1 MVQRQY
7 ISDTVEKHGATY
19 HGDLTKFV
27 THLIAATP
35 GGKKYEYAR
44 NWDIK
49 IVSLE
54 WFQDS
59 IERGMVLE
67 EKCYDPIRPK
77 EEQGKE
83 AWNRAAISS
92 VALGKRGRALD
103 QVTPAIDANPKRK
116 LRRTASAKLG
126 SQNESIWADI
136 TAGGLAMK
144 NDETD
149 DWNNQVDESFV
160 DNRAPTLDQGGMG
173 KESATIAEQTTTK
186 DHPAANPTHRTPGL
200 PLRRQEG
207 IFGGRVAFVH
217 GFDDT
222 KVSQHKQSHCKPFA
236 NFTVCNP
243 SRASDQ

>member
-19 HGDLTKFV
+19 HGDLTKSV
-27 THLIAATP
+27 THLIAAAP

-83 AWNRAAISS
+83 AWNRAAISN
-92 VALGKRGRALD
+92 VALGKRGRVLD
-103 QVTPAIDANPKRK
+103 RATPATDANPKRK
-116 LRRTASAKLG
+116 LRRTASAMLG

-149 DWNNQVDESFV
+149 DWNNQVDESFM
-160 DNRAPTLDQGGMG
+160 DNRALTLNKGGIS
-173 KESATIAEQTTTK
+173 KESSTIAEQTTTE

-207 IFGGRVAFVH
+207 IFEGRVAFVH

-222 KVSQHKQSHCKPFA
+222 KVSQHKQSYCKPFA